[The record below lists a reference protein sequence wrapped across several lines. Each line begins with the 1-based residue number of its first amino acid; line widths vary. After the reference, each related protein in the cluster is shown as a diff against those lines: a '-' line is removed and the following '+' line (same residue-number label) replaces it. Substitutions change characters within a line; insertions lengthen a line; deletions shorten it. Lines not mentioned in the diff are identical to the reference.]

1 METTLRDFKHWM
13 CSDRIMLNDDET
25 KFIVTAS
32 RHLLEKAA
40 VNTIRVGDCDFPE
53 VRNLGA

>member
-1 METTLRDFKHWM
+1 MDFKHWM
-13 CSDRIMLNDDET
+13 CSDRVMLNDDET

-40 VNTIRVGDCDFPE
+40 VNTIRVGDCDFPK